1 MGVSLGLV
9 PVICVKAWWVS
20 VREMGEGE
28 IFSAWL
34 RRGWVAQWSYRNSFP
49 RDAVM
54 WAIDITRQ
62 LSDSCF
68 DAGDTG
74 LDS

>member
-1 MGVSLGLV
+1 MDVLFGLV

-20 VREMGEGE
+20 VREMEEVE
-28 IFSAWL
+28 IFSARL
-34 RRGWVAQWSYRNSFP
+34 RRGWVAQRSYRNSFP

-54 WAIDITRQ
+54 WAVDITRQ
-62 LSDSCF
+62 LGDSCF
-68 DAGDTG
+68 DACDTG